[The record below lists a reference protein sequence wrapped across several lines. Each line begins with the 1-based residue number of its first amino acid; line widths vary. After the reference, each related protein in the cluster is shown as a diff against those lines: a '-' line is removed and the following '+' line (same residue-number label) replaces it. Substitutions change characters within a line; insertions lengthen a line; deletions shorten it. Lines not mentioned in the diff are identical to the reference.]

1 MKNLKR
7 YWRMVVRSKTNLFAT
22 ALAGFSALQ
31 LAMPSFAEQMT
42 PRELAIAGVLVAMA
56 IAYLRSITTV
66 PLNEKAK
73 Q

>member
-7 YWRMVVRSKTNLFAT
+7 YWRMVVRSKTNLFAA

-31 LAMPSFAEQMT
+31 LAMPTFAEQMN
-42 PRELAIAGVLVAMA
+42 PGEFAGVGVFIAVA
-56 IAYLRSITTV
+56 IAYLRSITTA
-66 PLNEKAK
+66 PLSEKAE